1 MVFSSRIA
9 HVPVPNNPRP
19 RHVLIAPAG
28 LGRLSKRRGGA
39 GGGGR
44 RREEGDDNDSEKE
57 EEEKEVA

>member
-1 MVFSSRIA
+1 MGATSSRIA
-9 HVPVPNNPRP
+9 HVPVPNSSRP

-44 RREEGDDNDSEKE
+44 RREGDDNDSEKE